1 MKKPKIKD
9 LKVDTAETK
18 RIRSAMAR
26 QRTVKITINI
36 DAETLAKVRTI
47 AEESGVPYQ
56 RLINRA
62 LTESLAKRTRESSR
76 LDRLEKEL
84 AALKRKIA
92 A

>member
-1 MKKPKIKD
+1 MKKPSIKD
-9 LKVDTAETK
+9 LKPDAAET
-18 RIRSAMAR
+18 RRVRSAMAR

-36 DAETLAKVRTI
+36 NAETLAKMKAI
-47 AEESGVPYQ
+47 ADESGVPYQ

-62 LTESLAKRTRESSR
+62 LTESLANRAAESSR

-84 AALKRKIA
+84 ATLKRKIA